1 MSLSLADVLAHPS
14 LAAGRP
20 VVRAGA
26 DLLSRP
32 VRWVHSSEVLD
43 IAHLLRGGELLLT
56 GGFALASADPNGLR
70 RYVRELSARRVA
82 GVAIETGP
90 QLLQIPAELVEEAS
104 AAGFPVVEL
113 RGVVPFVEVAEAING
128 LLVNE
133 SVQRLRRGDAVAHA
147 LSEELARGGG
157 PGELLEVLARLSPGD
172 LALLD
177 ATGDVIAA
185 HGNEI
190 TSPVEETTR
199 PGAVSVPVSVQ
210 GVGVATLVVSPRD
223 PADHVTAEAIIER
236 APAALAISLLRS
248 FPPSAAVRASQA
260 FLRIASQP
268 NPAPERLVAAAR
280 AAGLADA
287 ASYVG
292 IVGRAVGGTGPLAA
306 VDAALHRYSAATVS
320 ATVGDELQAIVVL
333 RIEDRAGS
341 RGALVESLRATP
353 RAESARVAVGPVV
366 TGVVGLP
373 ETLSEA
379 RFALDLAADLGI
391 ADTVVDAAELA
402 IERLGRRIGDP
413 ALLSSFVRD
422 VLGPILAA
430 GPDRARR
437 LIETLDVYLQCGC
450 NKTESAARLHVQR
463 QTLYQRLDQIFAL
476 LGEDPTGSPRLA
488 AVHLATRLY
497 LGGLVDTS
505 AL

>member
-14 LAAGRP
+14 FAAGRP

-26 DLLSRP
+26 DLLTQP
-32 VRWVHSSEVLD
+32 VRWVHSSEVID

-56 GGFALASADPNGLR
+56 GGFALASADPAGLR

-82 GVAIETGP
+82 GVAVETGP
-90 QLLQIPAELVEEAS
+90 QLPQIPAELVEEATEV
-104 AAGFPVVEL
+104 GLPVVEL

-157 PGELLEVLARLSPGD
+157 PDELLEVLARLLPGD
-172 LALLD
+172 VTLLD

-185 HGNEI
+185 LGDEM
-190 TSPVEETTR
+190 TAPAAGSGVF
-199 PGAVSVPVSVQ
+199 AVPVFVQ
-210 GVGVATLVVSPRD
+210 GVGVATLLVSPDD
-223 PADHVTAEAIIER
+223 PADHVTAEAIVER
-236 APAALAISLLRS
+236 APTALAISLLRS
-248 FPPSAAVRASQA
+248 FPPSAAVRAAQA
-260 FLRIASQP
+260 LLRIVCQP

-280 AAGLADA
+280 AAGMVDG

-292 IVGRAVGGTGPLAA
+292 VVGRAVDGPVSLAA
-306 VDAALHRYSAATVS
+306 IDAALHRYAAGTVS
-320 ATVGDELQAIVVL
+320 SVAGDELHAIVVL
-333 RIEDRAGS
+333 RSDDRVGS
-341 RGALVESLRATP
+341 CAALVESLRATA
-353 RAESARVAVGPVV
+353 RAELARVAVGPVV
-366 TGVVGLP
+366 IGLLGLP
-373 ETLSEA
+373 GTLAEA

-391 ADTVVDAAELA
+391 AGTVVDAAELA
-402 IERLGRRIGDP
+402 LERLGRRIGDP
-413 ALLSSFVRD
+413 ALLTSFVLEL
-422 VLGPILAA
+422 LGPLLAV
-430 GPDRARR
+430 GPERARR
-437 LIETLDVYLQCGC
+437 LIDTLDVYLQCGC
-450 NKTESAARLHVQR
+450 SKTEAAARLHVQR

-497 LGGLVDTS
+497 LGGVVDTT

>member
-14 LAAGRP
+14 LATGRP

-56 GGFALASADPNGLR
+56 GGFALASVDPDGLR
-70 RYVRELSARRVA
+70 RYVRDLSARRVA

-90 QLLQIPAELVEEAS
+90 QLPQIPAALVEEAS
-104 AAGFPVVEL
+104 QAGLPVLEL

-157 PGELLEVLARLSPGD
+157 PAELLEVLARLSPGD
-172 LALLD
+172 LVLLG
-177 ATGDVIAA
+177 AAGDVIAA
-185 HGNEI
+185 HGDVI
-190 TSPVEETTR
+190 A
-199 PGAVSVPVSVQ
+199 GADALTVPVFVQ
-210 GVGVATLVVSPRD
+210 GVGVATLLVSPRE
-223 PADHVTAEAIIER
+223 ATDHVTAEAIVER

-260 FLRIASQP
+260 LLRIASQP
-268 NPAPERLVAAAR
+268 DAAPERLVAAAR
-280 AAGLADA
+280 AAGLADGS
-287 ASYVG
+287 SYVG
-292 IVGRAVGGTGPLAA
+292 VVGRAVDGAGPLAA
-306 VDAALHRYSAATVS
+306 VDAALHQYSAATVS

-333 RIEDRAGS
+333 RVEDRSGS

-366 TGVVGLP
+366 TGAIGLP

-379 RFALDLAADLGI
+379 RFALDLAIDLGI
-391 ADTVVDAAELA
+391 ADMVVDAAELA

-413 ALLSSFVRD
+413 ALLSSFVRE
-422 VLGPILAA
+422 VLGPLLAA
-430 GPDRARR
+430 GPERARR

-450 NKTESAARLHVQR
+450 NKTEAASRLHVQR

-488 AVHLATRLY
+488 AVHFATRLY
-497 LGGLVDTS
+497 LGGVVDSS

>member
-26 DLLSRP
+26 DLLAQP
-32 VRWVHSSEVLD
+32 VRWVHSSEVID

-56 GGFALASADPNGLR
+56 GGFALASADPAGLR

-90 QLLQIPAELVEEAS
+90 QLPQIPPALVEEAS
-104 AAGFPVVEL
+104 EAGLPVVEL

-157 PGELLEVLARLSPGD
+157 PDELLEVLARLLPGD
-172 LALLD
+172 VTLLD

-185 HGNEI
+185 LGNEI
-190 TSPVEETTR
+190 AAPATGSGVL
-199 PGAVSVPVSVQ
+199 AVPVSLQ
-210 GVGVATLVVSPRD
+210 GVGVATLMVSPAH
-223 PADHVTAEAIIER
+223 PADRVTAEAIVER

-260 FLRIASQP
+260 LLRIACQP

-280 AAGLADA
+280 AAGMADG

-292 IVGRAVGGTGPLAA
+292 VVGRSVDGPVSLGA
-306 VDAALHRYSAATVS
+306 VDAALHRYAAGTVS
-320 ATVGDELQAIVVL
+320 SIVGDELHAIVVL
-333 RIEDRAGS
+333 RADDRVGS
-341 RGALVESLRATP
+341 CASLVESLRATP
-353 RAESARVAVGPVV
+353 QAELARVAVGPVV
-366 TGVVGLP
+366 TGLIGLP
-373 ETLSEA
+373 ETLAEA

-402 IERLGRRIGDP
+402 LERLGRRIGDP
-413 ALLSSFVRD
+413 ALLTSFVREL
-422 VLGPILAA
+422 LGPLLAV
-430 GPDRARR
+430 GPERARR
-437 LIETLDVYLQCGC
+437 LIDTLDVYLQCGC
-450 NKTESAARLHVQR
+450 NKTEAAARLHVQR

-497 LGGLVDTS
+497 LGGAVDAS

>member
-14 LAAGRP
+14 LAAGLP

-32 VRWVHSSEVLD
+32 VRWVHSSEVID

-90 QLLQIPAELVEEAS
+90 QLPQIPAELIAEAS
-104 AAGFPVVEL
+104 EAGLPVVEL
-113 RGVVPFVEVAEAING
+113 RGVVPFVQVAEAING

-157 PGELLEVLARLSPGD
+157 PGELLGVLARLSPGD
-172 LALLD
+172 LALVG
-177 ATGDVIAA
+177 AAGDVIAA

-190 TSPVEETTR
+190 AGPD
-199 PGAVSVPVSVQ
+199 AVTVPVSVQ
-210 GVGVATLVVSPRD
+210 GVSVATLVVSPRNPVD
-223 PADHVTAEAIIER
+223 RVTADAIVER

-248 FPPSAAVRASQA
+248 FPPSAAARASQA
-260 FLRIASQP
+260 LLRIACQP

-280 AAGLADA
+280 AAGLAEVD
-287 ASYVG
+287 SYVG
-292 IVGRAVGGTGPLAA
+292 VVGRSVDGPGALAA
-306 VDAALHRYSAATVS
+306 VDAALHRLSVTTVS

-333 RIEDRAGS
+333 RSGDRAGS
-341 RGALVESLRATP
+341 RDAVVASLRATP
-353 RAESARVAVGPVV
+353 RTEPARVAVGPAV

-373 ETLSEA
+373 HTMSEA
-379 RFALDLAADLGI
+379 RFALDLAVDLGI
-391 ADTVVDAAELA
+391 ADAVVDAAELA

-413 ALLSSFVRD
+413 ELLSSFVREL
-422 VLGPILAA
+422 LGPLLAA
-430 GPDRARR
+430 GPERARR
-437 LIETLDVYLQCGC
+437 SIETLDVYLQCGC
-450 NKTESAARLHVQR
+450 NKTEAAGRLHVQR

-497 LGGLVDTS
+497 LGGVIDTG